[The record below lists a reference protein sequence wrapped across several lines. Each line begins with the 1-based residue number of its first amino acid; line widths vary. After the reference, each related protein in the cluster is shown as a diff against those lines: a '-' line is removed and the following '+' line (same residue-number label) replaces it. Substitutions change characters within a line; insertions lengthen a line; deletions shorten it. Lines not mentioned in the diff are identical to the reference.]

1 MDQFSL
7 WGQSCQIVFCT
18 FIKSKCNF
26 FYHFFFQE
34 KEEDEQERRERE
46 YVERMAAERLA
57 SLEGGDSLNLQQ
69 TQELLNGNVVEQS
82 PQDMP
87 NKL

>member
-1 MDQFSL
+1 MI
-7 WGQSCQIVFCT
+7 QSVTSFC
-18 FIKSKCNF
+18 
-26 FYHFFFQE
+26 QE
-34 KEEDEQERRERE
+34 KEEEEQERRERD

-69 TQELLNGNVVEQS
+69 TQELLNGNVVEQR
-82 PQDMP
+82 PQDES